1 MDITIDCGNLF
12 FGLNNVRNL
21 EDKMFLL
28 KQAMSKISVS
38 SELPSAASFET
49 AKKSFNTVLDN
60 DIDDLVVRLDNT
72 KRILTK
78 FDREAAYL
86 FNYYEEGIINGDF
99 EFTEMPLMS
108 QTDYNDIAYSQGTIK
123 TSGCGLTSVCMVAS
137 YLTGN
142 LYTPSELVGAT
153 RGHGDNVSRMLAA
166 ASSVGLKWHND
177 SGTSHDELDQYLRS
191 GKIAIVLVKGS
202 SHFVVCTGITEDGK
216 YLVNDPYGPWAMD
229 RPISRSELKFTAG
242 NTWIFDPA
250 ENQGVKRELD
260 DSITVDGK
268 AAEQI
273 INETGFVDRTD
284 RGEVPTDLTQNEGAQ
299 QNTERPTE
307 GRTEPR
313 TEAPTERPTEARTE
327 PIAESPPERLPETKT
342 EPKTEASTE
351 RATEGRTEPKTEA
364 PTERPT
370 ETRTE
375 PRTEAPTE
383 RATEARTEPRTEAPT
398 ERATE
403 ARTEPRT
410 EAPTERATEART
422 EPRTEAP
429 TERPTEARTEAP
441 TERPTEARTEP
452 RTEATTERPTESSVG
467 QPVENKTEST
477 TIPKIEPVIQENTQS
492 TVTDIPVDD
501 YETTTEPSMED
512 ESMDDIYGDFD
523 NDDSSTVTDDF
534 YDNRV
539 DNSDE
544 VSTVSEQKNNKNV
557 ATDLLIPGL
566 AVAAGA
572 AAVGGIAYAANS
584 KKKNNES
591 EDEEEEETVS
601 EKFSI

>member
-1 MDITIDCGNLF
+1 MDITIDCGNLY
-12 FGLNNVRNL
+12 FGLNNVRDL

-38 SELPSAASFET
+38 SDLPSAASFESART
-49 AKKSFNTVLDN
+49 SFNTVLEN
-60 DIDDLVVRLDNT
+60 DLDDLVVRLDNT
-72 KRILTK
+72 KRILTE

-153 RGHGDNVSRMLAA
+153 RGYGDNVSRMLAA

-177 SGTSHDELDQYLRS
+177 SNTSHDELDQYLRD

-250 ENQGVKRELD
+250 ENQGVRSELD
-260 DSITVDGK
+260 DSITVEGK

-273 INETGFVDRTD
+273 INESGFIDRTD
-284 RGEVPTDLTQNEGAQ
+284 RGEVPTDITQVEG
-299 QNTERPTE
+299 TEAATE
-307 GRTEPR
+307 PRTEPKTEVRTEPR
-313 TEAPTERPTEARTE
+313 TEGATESRTEPRTEPNTEPKTEVRTEPKTEVRTEPKTEVKTEPKTEVRTEPRTEPKTEPRTEPRTEPKTEPRTESRTEPKTEPRTEAATESRTEARTE
-327 PIAESPPERLPETKT
+327 PKT
-342 EPKTEASTE
+342 ET
-351 RATEGRTEPKTEA
+351 ATEV
-364 PTERPT
+364 
-370 ETRTE
+370 RTE
-375 PRTEAPTE
+375 PRTEVRTE
-383 RATEARTEPRTEAPT
+383 R
-398 ERATE
+398 
-403 ARTEPRT
+403 
-410 EAPTERATEART
+410 
-422 EPRTEAP
+422 
-429 TERPTEARTEAP
+429 
-441 TERPTEARTEP
+441 
-452 RTEATTERPTESSVG
+452 
-467 QPVENKTEST
+467 PVENKTEST
-477 TIPKIEPVIQENTQS
+477 TIPKIEPVIEENTQS

-501 YETTTEPSMED
+501 YEEMTEPSMED
-512 ESMDDIYGDFD
+512 EAMDDTYEDINKED
-523 NDDSSTVTDDF
+523 NSTVDYDDF
-534 YDNRV
+534 NENRSESSEEV
-539 DNSDE
+539 TSVKEKNKSD
-544 VSTVSEQKNNKNV
+544 TN
-557 ATDLLIPGL
+557 LLIPGL

-572 AAVGGIAYAANS
+572 ATVGGIAYAAHS
-584 KKKNNES
+584 KKKNNDV
-591 EDEEEEETVS
+591 EDEEKEEKVS
-601 EKFSI
+601 DKFGI

>member
-38 SELPSAASFET
+38 SELASAASFET
-49 AKKSFNTVLDN
+49 AKKSLNTVLDN
-60 DIDDLVVRLDNT
+60 DLDDLVVRLDNT
-72 KRILTK
+72 KRILAE

-137 YLTGN
+137 YLTGD
-142 LYTPSELVGAT
+142 LYTPAELVGAT
-153 RGHGDNVSRMLAA
+153 RGYGDNVSRMLAA

-177 SGTSHDELDQYLRS
+177 SGTSHDELDQYLRD

-250 ENQGVKRELD
+250 ENQGVKGELD
-260 DSITVDGK
+260 DSITVNGK

-273 INETGFVDRTD
+273 MNETGFVDRTD
-284 RGEVPTDLTQNEGAQ
+284 RGEVPTDLTQNEGSQ

-307 GRTEPR
+307 VRTEPR
-313 TEAPTERPTEARTE
+313 TEVPTERP
-327 PIAESPPERLPETKT
+327 
-342 EPKTEASTE
+342 
-351 RATEGRTEPKTEA
+351 
-364 PTERPT
+364 
-370 ETRTE
+370 
-375 PRTEAPTE
+375 
-383 RATEARTEPRTEAPT
+383 
-398 ERATE
+398 
-403 ARTEPRT
+403 
-410 EAPTERATEART
+410 TEART

-429 TERPTEARTEAP
+429 TERPTEARTEPRTEAP

-452 RTEATTERPTESSVG
+452 RTEAPTERPTEARTEPRTEAPTERPTEARTEPRTEAPTERPTEARTEPRTEAATERPTEARTEPRTEAATERPTEAKTEPRTEAATERPTEARTEPRTERPTESSVG

-477 TIPKIEPVIQENTQS
+477 TIPKIEPVIEENTSS

-512 ESMDDIYGDFD
+512 ESMDDIYGDFN

-544 VSTVSEQKNNKNV
+544 VSTVPEQKNNKNA

>member
-1 MDITIDCGNLF
+1 MDITIDCGNLY

-60 DIDDLVVRLDNT
+60 DVDDLVVRLDNT
-72 KRILTK
+72 KRILIE

-86 FNYYEEGIINGDF
+86 FNYFEEGIINGDF

-177 SGTSHDELDQYLRS
+177 SGTSHDELDQYLRD

-250 ENQGVKRELD
+250 ENQGVKGELD
-260 DSITVDGK
+260 DSITVEGK

-273 INETGFVDRTD
+273 INESGFVDRTD
-284 RGEVPTDLTQNEGAQ
+284 RGEVPTDITQVDGSQ
-299 QNTERPTE
+299 QSTEPRTE
-307 GRTEPR
+307 PKTEVRTEPR
-313 TEAPTERPTEARTE
+313 TESATEPRTEVRTE
-327 PIAESPPERLPETKT
+327 P
-342 EPKTEASTE
+342 
-351 RATEGRTEPKTEA
+351 RTEPKTE
-364 PTERPT
+364 
-370 ETRTE
+370 
-375 PRTEAPTE
+375 PRTEAATE
-383 RATEARTEPRTEAPT
+383 SRTEAATEARTEPRTEAKT
-398 ERATE
+398 EPRTEAATE
-403 ARTEPRT
+403 SRTESRTEPKTEPRTEVATESRTEPRT
-410 EAPTERATEART
+410 EAATESRTEAKTEPRTEVATESRT
-422 EPRTEAP
+422 EPRTEAATEVR
-429 TERPTEARTEAP
+429 TER
-441 TERPTEARTEP
+441 
-452 RTEATTERPTESSVG
+452 
-467 QPVENKTEST
+467 PVENKTEST
-477 TIPKIEPVIQENTQS
+477 TSPKIEPVIEENTQS

-501 YETTTEPSMED
+501 YEEMTEPSMED
-512 ESMDDIYGDFD
+512 ESMDDIYEDINTED
-523 NDDSSTVTDDF
+523 NSTADYDDF
-534 YDNRV
+534 YENRSESSEEV
-539 DNSDE
+539 PSVKEKNKSD
-544 VSTVSEQKNNKNV
+544 TN
-557 ATDLLIPGL
+557 LLIPGL

-584 KKKNNES
+584 KKKNNEV

-601 EKFSI
+601 DKFSI

>member
-1 MDITIDCGNLF
+1 MDITIDCGNLY
-12 FGLNNVRNL
+12 FGLNNVRDL

-38 SELPSAASFET
+38 NELSSAASFES
-49 AKKSFNTVLDN
+49 AKKSFNTVLEN
-60 DIDDLVVRLDNT
+60 DLDDLVVRLDNT
-72 KRILTK
+72 KRILIE

-153 RGHGDNVSRMLAA
+153 RGYGDNVSRMLAA

-177 SGTSHDELDQYLRS
+177 SGTSHDELDQYLRD

-250 ENQGVKRELD
+250 ENQGVKGELD
-260 DSITVDGK
+260 DSITVEGK

-273 INETGFVDRTD
+273 INESGFVDRTD
-284 RGEVPTDLTQNEGAQ
+284 RGEVPTDITQVEG
-299 QNTERPTE
+299 TEAATE
-307 GRTEPR
+307 PRTEPKTEPRTEPR
-313 TEAPTERPTEARTE
+313 TEPKTEPRTE
-327 PIAESPPERLPETKT
+327 PKTEVRTEPRTEGATESRTESKT
-342 EPKTEASTE
+342 EPKTETATEVRTE
-351 RATEGRTEPKTEA
+351 R
-364 PTERPT
+364 
-370 ETRTE
+370 
-375 PRTEAPTE
+375 
-383 RATEARTEPRTEAPT
+383 
-398 ERATE
+398 
-403 ARTEPRT
+403 
-410 EAPTERATEART
+410 
-422 EPRTEAP
+422 
-429 TERPTEARTEAP
+429 
-441 TERPTEARTEP
+441 
-452 RTEATTERPTESSVG
+452 
-467 QPVENKTEST
+467 PVENKTEST
-477 TIPKIEPVIQENTQS
+477 TIPKIEPVIEENTQS

-501 YETTTEPSMED
+501 YEEMTEPSMED
-512 ESMDDIYGDFD
+512 EAMDDTYEDINKED
-523 NDDSSTVTDDF
+523 NSTVDYDDF
-534 YDNRV
+534 NENRSESSEEV
-539 DNSDE
+539 TSVKEKNKSD
-544 VSTVSEQKNNKNV
+544 TN
-557 ATDLLIPGL
+557 LLIPGL

-572 AAVGGIAYAANS
+572 ATVGGIAYAAHS
-584 KKKNNES
+584 KKKNNDV
-591 EDEEEEETVS
+591 EDEEKEEKVS
-601 EKFSI
+601 DKFGI

>member
-1 MDITIDCGNLF
+1 MDITIDCGNLY
-12 FGLNNVRNL
+12 FGLNNVRDL

-38 SELPSAASFET
+38 SDLPSAASFESART
-49 AKKSFNTVLDN
+49 SFNTVLEN
-60 DIDDLVVRLDNT
+60 DLDDLVVRLDNT
-72 KRILTK
+72 KRILTE

-153 RGHGDNVSRMLAA
+153 RGYGDNVSRMLAA

-177 SGTSHDELDQYLRS
+177 SNTSHDELDQYLRD

-250 ENQGVKRELD
+250 ENQGVRGELD
-260 DSITVDGK
+260 DSITVEGK

-273 INETGFVDRTD
+273 INESGFIDRTD
-284 RGEVPTDLTQNEGAQ
+284 RGEVPTDITQVEG
-299 QNTERPTE
+299 TEAVTE
-307 GRTEPR
+307 PRTEPKTEVRTEPR
-313 TEAPTERPTEARTE
+313 TEPKTEVRTE
-327 PIAESPPERLPETKT
+327 PRTEPKT
-342 EPKTEASTE
+342 EPKTEP
-351 RATEGRTEPKTEA
+351 RTEPKTE
-364 PTERPT
+364 PKTEVRT
-370 ETRTE
+370 EPKTEVKTEPKTEVRTE
-375 PRTEAPTE
+375 PRTEPKTE
-383 RATEARTEPRTEAPT
+383 VRTEPRTEPKT
-398 ERATE
+398 EPRTE
-403 ARTEPRT
+403 PKTEPRTEPKTEVRTEPRT
-410 EAPTERATEART
+410 EGATEVRTER
-422 EPRTEAP
+422 
-429 TERPTEARTEAP
+429 
-441 TERPTEARTEP
+441 
-452 RTEATTERPTESSVG
+452 
-467 QPVENKTEST
+467 PVENKTEST
-477 TIPKIEPVIQENTQS
+477 TIPKIEPVIEENTQS

-501 YETTTEPSMED
+501 YEEMTEPSMED
-512 ESMDDIYGDFD
+512 EAMDDTYEDINKED
-523 NDDSSTVTDDF
+523 NSTVDYDDF
-534 YDNRV
+534 NENRSESSEEV
-539 DNSDE
+539 TSVKEKNKSD
-544 VSTVSEQKNNKNV
+544 TN
-557 ATDLLIPGL
+557 LLIPGL

-572 AAVGGIAYAANS
+572 ATVGGIAYAAHS
-584 KKKNNES
+584 KKKNNDV
-591 EDEEEEETVS
+591 EDEEKEETVS
-601 EKFSI
+601 DKISM

>member
-1 MDITIDCGNLF
+1 MDITIDCGNLY
-12 FGLNNVRNL
+12 FGLNNVRDL

-38 SELPSAASFET
+38 NELSSAASFES
-49 AKKSFNTVLDN
+49 AKKSFNTVLEN
-60 DIDDLVVRLDNT
+60 DLDDLVVRLDNT
-72 KRILTK
+72 KRILIE

-153 RGHGDNVSRMLAA
+153 RGYGDNVSRMLAA

-177 SGTSHDELDQYLRS
+177 SGTSHDELDQYLRD

-250 ENQGVKRELD
+250 ENQGVKGELD
-260 DSITVDGK
+260 DSITVEGK

-273 INETGFVDRTD
+273 INESGFVDRTD
-284 RGEVPTDLTQNEGAQ
+284 RGDVPTDITQLEG
-299 QNTERPTE
+299 TEQSTE
-307 GRTEPR
+307 PRTEPRTEPKTEVRTEPR
-313 TEAPTERPTEARTE
+313 TEAATEPRTE
-327 PIAESPPERLPETKT
+327 SHT
-342 EPKTEASTE
+342 EPKTQP
-351 RATEGRTEPKTEA
+351 RTEPKTEV
-364 PTERPT
+364 
-370 ETRTE
+370 RTE
-375 PRTEAPTE
+375 PRTEPKTE
-383 RATEARTEPRTEAPT
+383 PRTEPRTEPKT
-398 ERATE
+398 EP
-403 ARTEPRT
+403 RTEPRT
-410 EAPTERATEART
+410 EPKTEPRTEPKTEVRT
-422 EPRTEAP
+422 EPRTEQK
-429 TERPTEARTEAP
+429 TEPRTEGA
-441 TERPTEARTEP
+441 TESRTEPKTETATEVRTEP
-452 RTEATTERPTESSVG
+452 RTEVRTER
-467 QPVENKTEST
+467 PVENKTEST
-477 TIPKIEPVIQENTQS
+477 TIPKIEPVIEENTQS

-501 YETTTEPSMED
+501 YEEITEPSMED
-512 ESMDDIYGDFD
+512 ESMDDAYEDINTED
-523 NDDSSTVTDDF
+523 NSTVDYDDF
-534 YDNRV
+534 YENRSESSEEV
-539 DNSDE
+539 TSVKEKNKSD
-544 VSTVSEQKNNKNV
+544 TN
-557 ATDLLIPGL
+557 LLIPGL

-572 AAVGGIAYAANS
+572 ATVGGIAYAAHS
-584 KKKNNES
+584 KKKNNDV
-591 EDEEEEETVS
+591 EDEEEEEKVS
-601 EKFSI
+601 DKFGI

>member
-1 MDITIDCGNLF
+1 MDITIDCGNLY
-12 FGLNNVRNL
+12 FGLNNVRDL

-38 SELPSAASFET
+38 NELSSAASFES
-49 AKKSFNTVLDN
+49 AKKSFNTVLEN
-60 DIDDLVVRLDNT
+60 DLDDLVVRLDNT
-72 KRILTK
+72 KRILIE

-153 RGHGDNVSRMLAA
+153 RGYGDNVSRMLAA

-177 SGTSHDELDQYLRS
+177 SNTSHDELDQYLRD

-250 ENQGVKRELD
+250 ENQGVKGELD
-260 DSITVDGK
+260 DSITVGGK

-273 INETGFVDRTD
+273 INESGFIDRTD
-284 RGEVPTDLTQNEGAQ
+284 RGDVPTDITQLEG
-299 QNTERPTE
+299 TEQSTE
-307 GRTEPR
+307 PRTEPRTEPKTEVRTEPR
-313 TEAPTERPTEARTE
+313 TEAATEPRTE
-327 PIAESPPERLPETKT
+327 SHT
-342 EPKTEASTE
+342 EPKTEP
-351 RATEGRTEPKTEA
+351 RTEPKTEV
-364 PTERPT
+364 
-370 ETRTE
+370 RTE
-375 PRTEAPTE
+375 PRTEPKTE
-383 RATEARTEPRTEAPT
+383 PRTEPRTEPKT
-398 ERATE
+398 EP
-403 ARTEPRT
+403 RTEPRT
-410 EAPTERATEART
+410 EPKTEPRT
-422 EPRTEAP
+422 EPRTEQK
-429 TERPTEARTEAP
+429 TEPRTEGA
-441 TERPTEARTEP
+441 TESRTEPKTETATEVRTEP
-452 RTEATTERPTESSVG
+452 RTEVRTER
-467 QPVENKTEST
+467 PVENKTEST
-477 TIPKIEPVIQENTQS
+477 TIPKIEPVIEENTQS

-501 YETTTEPSMED
+501 YEEMTEPSMED
-512 ESMDDIYGDFD
+512 ESMDDAYEDINTED
-523 NDDSSTVTDDF
+523 NSTVDYDDF
-534 YDNRV
+534 YENRSESSEEV
-539 DNSDE
+539 TSVKEKNKSD
-544 VSTVSEQKNNKNV
+544 TN
-557 ATDLLIPGL
+557 LLIPGL

-572 AAVGGIAYAANS
+572 ATVGGIAYAAHS
-584 KKKNNES
+584 KKKNNDV
-591 EDEEEEETVS
+591 EDEEEEEKVS
-601 EKFSI
+601 DKFGI

>member
-1 MDITIDCGNLF
+1 MDITIDCGNLY

-60 DIDDLVVRLDNT
+60 DVDDLVVRLDNT
-72 KRILTK
+72 KRILIE

-86 FNYYEEGIINGDF
+86 FNYFEEGIINGDF

-153 RGHGDNVSRMLAA
+153 RGYGDNVSRMLAA

-177 SGTSHDELDQYLRS
+177 SGTSHDELDQYLRD

-250 ENQGVKRELD
+250 ENQGVKGELD
-260 DSITVDGK
+260 DSITVEGK

-273 INETGFVDRTD
+273 INESGFVDRTD
-284 RGEVPTDLTQNEGAQ
+284 RGEVPTDITQVEGTQ
-299 QNTERPTE
+299 QSTEPRTE
-307 GRTEPR
+307 PKTEVRTEPR
-313 TEAPTERPTEARTE
+313 TEA
-327 PIAESPPERLPETKT
+327 K
-342 EPKTEASTE
+342 
-351 RATEGRTEPKTEA
+351 
-364 PTERPT
+364 
-370 ETRTE
+370 TE
-375 PRTEAPTE
+375 PRTEA
-383 RATEARTEPRTEAPT
+383 ATEARTEPRTEPKT
-398 ERATE
+398 EPRTEAATE
-403 ARTEPRT
+403 VRTEPRT
-410 EAPTERATEART
+410 EPKTEPRTEAATEVRT
-422 EPRTEAP
+422 EPRTEP
-429 TERPTEARTEAP
+429 KTEPRTEAA
-441 TERPTEARTEP
+441 TESRTEAKTEPRTEVATEVRTEP
-452 RTEATTERPTESSVG
+452 RTEVRTER
-467 QPVENKTEST
+467 PVENKTEST
-477 TIPKIEPVIQENTQS
+477 TIPKIEPVIEENTQS

-501 YETTTEPSMED
+501 YEEMTEPSMED
-512 ESMDDIYGDFD
+512 ESMDDIYEDINTED
-523 NDDSSTVTDDF
+523 NSTVDYDDF
-534 YDNRV
+534 YE
-539 DNSDE
+539 NSSESSEE
-544 VSTVSEQKNNKNV
+544 VTSVKEKNKSDTN
-557 ATDLLIPGL
+557 LLIPGL

-584 KKKNNES
+584 KKKNNEV

-601 EKFSI
+601 DKFSI

>member
-1 MDITIDCGNLF
+1 MDITIDCGNLY

-60 DIDDLVVRLDNT
+60 DVDDLVVRLDNT
-72 KRILTK
+72 KRILIE

-86 FNYYEEGIINGDF
+86 FNYFEEGIINGDF

-177 SGTSHDELDQYLRS
+177 SGTSHDELDQYLRD

-250 ENQGVKRELD
+250 ENQGVKGELD
-260 DSITVDGK
+260 DSITVEGK

-273 INETGFVDRTD
+273 INESGFVDRTD
-284 RGEVPTDLTQNEGAQ
+284 RGEVPTDITQVDGSQ
-299 QNTERPTE
+299 QSTEPRTE
-307 GRTEPR
+307 PKTEVRTEPRTESVTEPRTEVRTEPRTEPKTEPRTEAATESRTEPRTEPKTESRTEAATESRTEPRTEPKTEPRTEAATESRTEPRTESKTEPRTEAATESRTEPR
-313 TEAPTERPTEARTE
+313 TEA
-327 PIAESPPERLPETKT
+327 
-342 EPKTEASTE
+342 
-351 RATEGRTEPKTEA
+351 
-364 PTERPT
+364 
-370 ETRTE
+370 
-375 PRTEAPTE
+375 
-383 RATEARTEPRTEAPT
+383 ATEARTEAK
-398 ERATE
+398 
-403 ARTEPRT
+403 TEPRT
-410 EAPTERATEART
+410 EVATEVRTER
-422 EPRTEAP
+422 
-429 TERPTEARTEAP
+429 
-441 TERPTEARTEP
+441 
-452 RTEATTERPTESSVG
+452 
-467 QPVENKTEST
+467 PVENKTEST
-477 TIPKIEPVIQENTQS
+477 TIPKIEPVIQENNQS

-501 YETTTEPSMED
+501 YEEMTEPSMED
-512 ESMDDIYGDFD
+512 ESMDDIYEDINTED
-523 NDDSSTVTDDF
+523 NSTADYDDF
-534 YDNRV
+534 YENRSESSEEV
-539 DNSDE
+539 PSVKEKNKSD
-544 VSTVSEQKNNKNV
+544 TN
-557 ATDLLIPGL
+557 LLIPGL

-584 KKKNNES
+584 KKKNNEV

-601 EKFSI
+601 DKFSI

>member
-1 MDITIDCGNLF
+1 MDITIDCGNLY
-12 FGLNNVRNL
+12 FGLNNVRDL

-38 SELPSAASFET
+38 SDLPSAASFESART
-49 AKKSFNTVLDN
+49 SFNTVLEN
-60 DIDDLVVRLDNT
+60 DLDDLVVRLDNT
-72 KRILTK
+72 KRILTE

-153 RGHGDNVSRMLAA
+153 RGYGDNVSRMLAA

-177 SGTSHDELDQYLRS
+177 SNTSHDELDQYLRD

-250 ENQGVKRELD
+250 ENQGVRGELD
-260 DSITVDGK
+260 DSITVEGK

-273 INETGFVDRTD
+273 INESGFIDRTD
-284 RGEVPTDLTQNEGAQ
+284 RGEVPTDITQVEG
-299 QNTERPTE
+299 TEAATE
-307 GRTEPR
+307 PRTEPKTEVRTEPR
-313 TEAPTERPTEARTE
+313 TEPKTEPRTE
-327 PIAESPPERLPETKT
+327 PRTEPNT
-342 EPKTEASTE
+342 EPKTEVRTE
-351 RATEGRTEPKTEA
+351 PRTEGATESRTEPKTETA
-364 PTERPT
+364 TEV
-370 ETRTE
+370 RTE
-375 PRTEAPTE
+375 PRTEVRTE
-383 RATEARTEPRTEAPT
+383 R
-398 ERATE
+398 
-403 ARTEPRT
+403 
-410 EAPTERATEART
+410 
-422 EPRTEAP
+422 
-429 TERPTEARTEAP
+429 
-441 TERPTEARTEP
+441 
-452 RTEATTERPTESSVG
+452 
-467 QPVENKTEST
+467 PVENKTEST
-477 TIPKIEPVIQENTQS
+477 TIPKIEPVIEDNTQS

-501 YETTTEPSMED
+501 YEEMTEPSMED
-512 ESMDDIYGDFD
+512 EAMDDTYEDINKED
-523 NDDSSTVTDDF
+523 NSTVDYDDF
-534 YDNRV
+534 NENRSESSEEV
-539 DNSDE
+539 TSVKEKNKSD
-544 VSTVSEQKNNKNV
+544 TN
-557 ATDLLIPGL
+557 LLIPGL

-572 AAVGGIAYAANS
+572 ATVGGIAYAAHS
-584 KKKNNES
+584 KKKNNDV
-591 EDEEEEETVS
+591 EDEEKEEKVS
-601 EKFSI
+601 DKFGI

>member
-1 MDITIDCGNLF
+1 MDITIDCGNLY
-12 FGLNNVRNL
+12 FGLNNVRDL

-38 SELPSAASFET
+38 NELSSAASFES
-49 AKKSFNTVLDN
+49 AKKSFNTVLEN
-60 DIDDLVVRLDNT
+60 DLDDLVVRLDNT
-72 KRILTK
+72 KRILIE

-153 RGHGDNVSRMLAA
+153 RGYGDNVSRMLAA

-177 SGTSHDELDQYLRS
+177 SGTSHDELDQYLRD

-250 ENQGVKRELD
+250 ENQGVKGELD
-260 DSITVDGK
+260 DSITVGGK

-273 INETGFVDRTD
+273 INESGFIDRTD
-284 RGEVPTDLTQNEGAQ
+284 RGDVPTDITQLEG
-299 QNTERPTE
+299 TEQSTE
-307 GRTEPR
+307 PRTEPR
-313 TEAPTERPTEARTE
+313 TEPKTEVRTE
-327 PIAESPPERLPETKT
+327 PRTEQKT
-342 EPKTEASTE
+342 EPRTEG
-351 RATEGRTEPKTEA
+351 ATESRTEPKTETA
-364 PTERPT
+364 TEV
-370 ETRTE
+370 RTE
-375 PRTEAPTE
+375 PRTEVRTE
-383 RATEARTEPRTEAPT
+383 R
-398 ERATE
+398 
-403 ARTEPRT
+403 
-410 EAPTERATEART
+410 
-422 EPRTEAP
+422 
-429 TERPTEARTEAP
+429 
-441 TERPTEARTEP
+441 
-452 RTEATTERPTESSVG
+452 
-467 QPVENKTEST
+467 PVENKTEST
-477 TIPKIEPVIQENTQS
+477 TIPKIEPVIEENTQS

-501 YETTTEPSMED
+501 YEEITEPSMED
-512 ESMDDIYGDFD
+512 ESMDDAYEDINTED
-523 NDDSSTVTDDF
+523 NSTVDYDDF
-534 YDNRV
+534 YENRSESSEEV
-539 DNSDE
+539 TSVEEKNNSD
-544 VSTVSEQKNNKNV
+544 TN
-557 ATDLLIPGL
+557 LLIPGL

-572 AAVGGIAYAANS
+572 ATVGGIAYAAHS
-584 KKKNNES
+584 KKKNNDV
-591 EDEEEEETVS
+591 EDEEEEEKVS
-601 EKFSI
+601 DKFGI

>member
-177 SGTSHDELDQYLRS
+177 SGTSHDELDQYLRD

-250 ENQGVKRELD
+250 ENQGVKGELD
-260 DSITVDGK
+260 DSITVEGK

-273 INETGFVDRTD
+273 INESGFVDRTD
-284 RGEVPTDLTQNEGAQ
+284 RGEVPTDITQVEGSQ
-299 QNTERPTE
+299 QSTEP
-307 GRTEPR
+307 RTEPR
-313 TEAPTERPTEARTE
+313 TEAATEPRTEAATESRTE
-327 PIAESPPERLPETKT
+327 P
-342 EPKTEASTE
+342 
-351 RATEGRTEPKTEA
+351 RTEPKTE
-364 PTERPT
+364 PRTETKTEPRTEAAT

-375 PRTEAPTE
+375 PRTEPKTE
-383 RATEARTEPRTEAPT
+383 PRTEAATEAKTEPRTEAKTEPRTEAATEARTEPRTESKT
-398 ERATE
+398 EPRTEAATESRTEPRTEQKTEPRTEAATE
-403 ARTEPRT
+403 ARTEPKT
-410 EAPTERATEART
+410 EVATEVRT
-422 EPRTEAP
+422 EPRTEAA
-429 TERPTEARTEAP
+429 TEARTE
-441 TERPTEARTEP
+441 R
-452 RTEATTERPTESSVG
+452 
-467 QPVENKTEST
+467 PVENKTEST
-477 TIPKIEPVIQENTQS
+477 TVPKNEPVIEENTQS
-492 TVTDIPVDD
+492 TVTDIPVED
-501 YETTTEPSMED
+501 YEEMTEPSMED
-512 ESMDDIYGDFD
+512 ESMDDIYEDINTED
-523 NDDSSTVTDDF
+523 NSTVDYDDF
-534 YDNRV
+534 YENRSESSEEV
-539 DNSDE
+539 TSVEEKNNSD
-544 VSTVSEQKNNKNV
+544 TN
-557 ATDLLIPGL
+557 LLIPGL

-584 KKKNNES
+584 KKKNNEAA
-591 EDEEEEETVS
+591 EEEEEEETVS
-601 EKFSI
+601 DKFSI

>member
-1 MDITIDCGNLF
+1 MDITIDCGNLY
-12 FGLNNVRNL
+12 FGLNNVRDL

-38 SELPSAASFET
+38 SDLPSAASFESART
-49 AKKSFNTVLDN
+49 SFNTVLEN
-60 DIDDLVVRLDNT
+60 DLDDLVVRLDNT
-72 KRILTK
+72 KRILTE

-153 RGHGDNVSRMLAA
+153 RGYGDNVSRMLAA

-177 SGTSHDELDQYLRS
+177 SNTSHDELDQYLRD

-250 ENQGVKRELD
+250 ENQGVRGELD
-260 DSITVDGK
+260 DSITVEGK

-273 INETGFVDRTD
+273 INESGFIDRTD
-284 RGEVPTDLTQNEGAQ
+284 RGEVPTDITQVEG
-299 QNTERPTE
+299 TEQSTE
-307 GRTEPR
+307 PRTEAATEVRTEPR
-313 TEAPTERPTEARTE
+313 TEPKTEPRTE
-327 PIAESPPERLPETKT
+327 PRT
-342 EPKTEASTE
+342 EV
-351 RATEGRTEPKTEA
+351 ATESRTEPKTEVR
-364 PTERPT
+364 TEPHTEAATEPRT

-375 PRTEAPTE
+375 PKTEPRTEVRTE
-383 RATEARTEPRTEAPT
+383 PKTEPRTEPKTEVRTEPRTEPKT
-398 ERATE
+398 EV
-403 ARTEPRT
+403 RTEPRT
-410 EAPTERATEART
+410 EPKTEPRT
-422 EPRTEAP
+422 EPRTEP
-429 TERPTEARTEAP
+429 KTEPRTESR
-441 TERPTEARTEP
+441 TEPKTEP
-452 RTEATTERPTESSVG
+452 RTEAVTEPRTESRTEPKTETATEVRTER
-467 QPVENKTEST
+467 PVENKTEST
-477 TIPKIEPVIQENTQS
+477 TIPKIEPVIEENTQS

-501 YETTTEPSMED
+501 YEEMTEPSMED
-512 ESMDDIYGDFD
+512 EEWMILM
-523 NDDSSTVTDDF
+523 
-534 YDNRV
+534 
-539 DNSDE
+539 
-544 VSTVSEQKNNKNV
+544 K
-557 ATDLLIPGL
+557 I
-566 AVAAGA
+566 
-572 AAVGGIAYAANS
+572 
-584 KKKNNES
+584 
-591 EDEEEEETVS
+591 
-601 EKFSI
+601 

>member
-1 MDITIDCGNLF
+1 MDITIDCGNLY

-49 AKKSFNTVLDN
+49 AKKSFNTVLEN
-60 DIDDLVVRLDNT
+60 DLDDLVVRLDNT
-72 KRILTK
+72 KRILTE

-86 FNYYEEGIINGDF
+86 FNYFEEGIINGDF

-153 RGHGDNVSRMLAA
+153 RGYGDNVSRMLAA

-177 SGTSHDELDQYLRS
+177 SGTSHDELDQYLRD

-250 ENQGVKRELD
+250 ENQGVKGELD
-260 DSITVDGK
+260 DSITVEGK

-273 INETGFVDRTD
+273 INESGFVDRTD
-284 RGEVPTDLTQNEGAQ
+284 RGEVPTDITQVEGSQ
-299 QNTERPTE
+299 QSTEPRTE
-307 GRTEPR
+307 PKTEVRTEPR
-313 TEAPTERPTEARTE
+313 TEA
-327 PIAESPPERLPETKT
+327 
-342 EPKTEASTE
+342 
-351 RATEGRTEPKTEA
+351 
-364 PTERPT
+364 
-370 ETRTE
+370 
-375 PRTEAPTE
+375 
-383 RATEARTEPRTEAPT
+383 ATEARTEPRTEAAT
-398 ERATE
+398 ESRTEPRTEPKTEPRTEAATESRTEPRTEPRTEAATE

-410 EAPTERATEART
+410 EPKTEPRTETATESRTESRTEPKTEPRTEAATESRTEPRTEPKTEPRTEAATEART
-422 EPRTEAP
+422 E
-429 TERPTEARTEAP
+429 
-441 TERPTEARTEP
+441 ARTEP
-452 RTEATTERPTESSVG
+452 KTETATEVRTER
-467 QPVENKTEST
+467 PVENKTEST
-477 TIPKIEPVIQENTQS
+477 TIPKIEPVIEENTQS

-501 YETTTEPSMED
+501 YEEMTEPSMED
-512 ESMDDIYGDFD
+512 ESMDDIYEDINTED
-523 NDDSSTVTDDF
+523 NSTVDYDDF
-534 YDNRV
+534 YENR
-539 DNSDE
+539 SESSEE
-544 VSTVSEQKNNKNV
+544 VSSVKEKNKSDTN
-557 ATDLLIPGL
+557 LLIPGL

-584 KKKNNES
+584 KKKNNEV

-601 EKFSI
+601 DKFSI

>member
-1 MDITIDCGNLF
+1 MDITIDCGNLY
-12 FGLNNVRNL
+12 FGLNNVRDL

-38 SELPSAASFET
+38 NELSSAASFES
-49 AKKSFNTVLDN
+49 AKKSFNTVLEN
-60 DIDDLVVRLDNT
+60 DLDDLVVRLDNT
-72 KRILTK
+72 KRILIE

-153 RGHGDNVSRMLAA
+153 RGYGDNVSRMLAA

-177 SGTSHDELDQYLRS
+177 SNTSHDELDQYLRD

-250 ENQGVKRELD
+250 ENQGVKGELD
-260 DSITVDGK
+260 DSITVGGK

-273 INETGFVDRTD
+273 INESGFIDRTD
-284 RGEVPTDLTQNEGAQ
+284 RGDVPTDITQLEG
-299 QNTERPTE
+299 TEQSTE
-307 GRTEPR
+307 PRTEPRTEPKTEVRTEPR
-313 TEAPTERPTEARTE
+313 TEAATEPRTE
-327 PIAESPPERLPETKT
+327 SHT
-342 EPKTEASTE
+342 EPKTEP
-351 RATEGRTEPKTEA
+351 RTEPKTEV
-364 PTERPT
+364 
-370 ETRTE
+370 RTE
-375 PRTEAPTE
+375 PRTEQKTE
-383 RATEARTEPRTEAPT
+383 PRTEGATESRTEPKTETATEVRTEPRTEVRT
-398 ERATE
+398 ER
-403 ARTEPRT
+403 
-410 EAPTERATEART
+410 
-422 EPRTEAP
+422 
-429 TERPTEARTEAP
+429 
-441 TERPTEARTEP
+441 
-452 RTEATTERPTESSVG
+452 
-467 QPVENKTEST
+467 PVENKTEST
-477 TIPKIEPVIQENTQS
+477 TIPKIEPVIEENTQS

-501 YETTTEPSMED
+501 YEEITEPSMED
-512 ESMDDIYGDFD
+512 ESMDDAYEDINTED
-523 NDDSSTVTDDF
+523 NSTVDYDDF
-534 YDNRV
+534 YENRSESSEEV
-539 DNSDE
+539 TSVKEKNKSD
-544 VSTVSEQKNNKNV
+544 TN
-557 ATDLLIPGL
+557 LLIPGL

-572 AAVGGIAYAANS
+572 ATVGGIAYAAHS
-584 KKKNNES
+584 KKKNNDV
-591 EDEEEEETVS
+591 EDEEEEEKVS
-601 EKFSI
+601 DKFGI

>member
-12 FGLNNVRNL
+12 FGLNNVRSL

-38 SELPSAASFET
+38 SELASAASFET
-49 AKKSFNTVLDN
+49 AKKSLNTVLDN
-60 DIDDLVVRLDNT
+60 DLDDLVVRLDNT
-72 KRILTK
+72 KRILAE

-137 YLTGN
+137 YLTGD

-153 RGHGDNVSRMLAA
+153 RGYGDNVSRMLAA

-177 SGTSHDELDQYLRS
+177 SGTSHDELDQYLRD

-250 ENQGVKRELD
+250 ENQGVKGELD
-260 DSITVDGK
+260 DSITVNGK

-273 INETGFVDRTD
+273 MNETGFVDRTD
-284 RGEVPTDLTQNEGAQ
+284 RGEVPTDLTQNEGSQ
-299 QNTERPTE
+299 QNNERPTE
-307 GRTEPR
+307 VRTEPR
-313 TEAPTERPTEARTE
+313 TEAPTERP
-327 PIAESPPERLPETKT
+327 
-342 EPKTEASTE
+342 
-351 RATEGRTEPKTEA
+351 
-364 PTERPT
+364 
-370 ETRTE
+370 
-375 PRTEAPTE
+375 
-383 RATEARTEPRTEAPT
+383 
-398 ERATE
+398 
-403 ARTEPRT
+403 
-410 EAPTERATEART
+410 TEART

-429 TERPTEARTEAP
+429 TERPTEARTEPRTEAA

-452 RTEATTERPTESSVG
+452 RTEAATERPTEARTEPRTENATERPTEARTEASTERPTESSVG

-512 ESMDDIYGDFD
+512 ESMDDIYSDFN

-534 YDNRV
+534 YDNRA

-544 VSTVSEQKNNKNV
+544 VSTVPEQKNNKNV

>member
-1 MDITIDCGNLF
+1 MDITIDCGNLY

-60 DIDDLVVRLDNT
+60 DVDDLVVRLDNT
-72 KRILTK
+72 KRILIE

-86 FNYYEEGIINGDF
+86 FNYFEEGIINGDF

-153 RGHGDNVSRMLAA
+153 RGYGDNVSRMLAA
-166 ASSVGLKWHND
+166 AKSVGLTWHND
-177 SGTSHDELDQYLRS
+177 SGTSHDELDQYLRE
-191 GKIAIVLVKGS
+191 GKIAIVLVKDS

-250 ENQGVKRELD
+250 ENQGVKGELD
-260 DSITVDGK
+260 DSITVEGK

-273 INETGFVDRTD
+273 INESGFVDRTD
-284 RGEVPTDLTQNEGAQ
+284 RGEVPTDITQVDGSQ
-299 QNTERPTE
+299 QSTEPRTE
-307 GRTEPR
+307 PKTEVRTEPRTESVTEPRTEVRTEPRTEPKTEPRTEAATESRTEPRTEPKTESRTEAATESRTEPRTEPKTEPRTEAATESRTEPRTESKTEPRTEAATESRTEPR
-313 TEAPTERPTEARTE
+313 TEA
-327 PIAESPPERLPETKT
+327 
-342 EPKTEASTE
+342 
-351 RATEGRTEPKTEA
+351 
-364 PTERPT
+364 
-370 ETRTE
+370 
-375 PRTEAPTE
+375 
-383 RATEARTEPRTEAPT
+383 ATEARTEAK
-398 ERATE
+398 
-403 ARTEPRT
+403 TEPRT
-410 EAPTERATEART
+410 EVATEVRT
-422 EPRTEAP
+422 E
-429 TERPTEARTEAP
+429 
-441 TERPTEARTEP
+441 
-452 RTEATTERPTESSVG
+452 S
-467 QPVENKTEST
+467 PVENKTEST
-477 TIPKIEPVIQENTQS
+477 TIPKIEPVIQENNQS

-501 YETTTEPSMED
+501 YEEMTEPSMED
-512 ESMDDIYGDFD
+512 ESMDDIYEDINTED
-523 NDDSSTVTDDF
+523 NSTADYDDF
-534 YDNRV
+534 YENRSESSEEV
-539 DNSDE
+539 PSVKEKNKSD
-544 VSTVSEQKNNKNV
+544 TN
-557 ATDLLIPGL
+557 LLIPGL

-584 KKKNNES
+584 KKKNNEV

-601 EKFSI
+601 DKFSI

>member
-38 SELPSAASFET
+38 SELASAASFET
-49 AKKSFNTVLDN
+49 AKKSLNTVLDN
-60 DIDDLVVRLDNT
+60 DLDDLIVRLDNT
-72 KRILTK
+72 KRILAE

-137 YLTGN
+137 YLTGD
-142 LYTPSELVGAT
+142 LYTPAELDGAT
-153 RGHGDNVSRMLAA
+153 RGYGDNVSRMLAA

-177 SGTSHDELDQYLRS
+177 SGTSHDELDQYLRD

-250 ENQGVKRELD
+250 ENQGVKGELD
-260 DSITVDGK
+260 DSITVNGK

-273 INETGFVDRTD
+273 MNETGFVDRTD
-284 RGEVPTDLTQNEGAQ
+284 RGEVPTDLTQNEGSQ

-307 GRTEPR
+307 VRTEPR

-327 PIAESPPERLPETKT
+327 PR
-342 EPKTEASTE
+342 TEA
-351 RATEGRTEPKTEA
+351 A
-364 PTERPT
+364 TERP
-370 ETRTE
+370 
-375 PRTEAPTE
+375 
-383 RATEARTEPRTEAPT
+383 
-398 ERATE
+398 
-403 ARTEPRT
+403 
-410 EAPTERATEART
+410 TEART

-429 TERPTEARTEAP
+429 TERPTEARTE
-441 TERPTEARTEP
+441 P
-452 RTEATTERPTESSVG
+452 RTERPTESSVG

-477 TIPKIEPVIQENTQS
+477 TIPKIEPVIEENTSS

-512 ESMDDIYGDFD
+512 ESMDDIYGDFN

-544 VSTVSEQKNNKNV
+544 VSTVPEQKNNKNA

>member
-1 MDITIDCGNLF
+1 MDITIDCGNLY

-60 DIDDLVVRLDNT
+60 DVDDLVVRLDNT
-72 KRILTK
+72 KRILIE

-86 FNYYEEGIINGDF
+86 FNYFEEGIINGDF

-153 RGHGDNVSRMLAA
+153 RGYGDNVSRMLAA

-177 SGTSHDELDQYLRS
+177 SGTSHDELDQYLRD

-250 ENQGVKRELD
+250 ENQGVKGELD
-260 DSITVDGK
+260 DSITVEGK

-273 INETGFVDRTD
+273 INESGFVDRTD
-284 RGEVPTDLTQNEGAQ
+284 RGEVPTDITQVEGTQ
-299 QNTERPTE
+299 QSTEPRTE
-307 GRTEPR
+307 PKTEVRTEPR
-313 TEAPTERPTEARTE
+313 TEA
-327 PIAESPPERLPETKT
+327 K
-342 EPKTEASTE
+342 
-351 RATEGRTEPKTEA
+351 
-364 PTERPT
+364 
-370 ETRTE
+370 TE
-375 PRTEAPTE
+375 PRTEA
-383 RATEARTEPRTEAPT
+383 ATEARTEPRTEPKT
-398 ERATE
+398 EPRTEAATE
-403 ARTEPRT
+403 VRTEPRT
-410 EAPTERATEART
+410 EPKTEPRTEAATESRTEAKTEPRTEVATEVRT
-422 EPRTEAP
+422 EPRTEVR
-429 TERPTEARTEAP
+429 TER
-441 TERPTEARTEP
+441 
-452 RTEATTERPTESSVG
+452 
-467 QPVENKTEST
+467 PVENKTEST
-477 TIPKIEPVIQENTQS
+477 TIPKIEPVIEENTQS

-501 YETTTEPSMED
+501 YEEMTEPSMED
-512 ESMDDIYGDFD
+512 ESMDDIYEDINTED
-523 NDDSSTVTDDF
+523 NSTVDYDDF
-534 YDNRV
+534 YE
-539 DNSDE
+539 NSSESSEE
-544 VSTVSEQKNNKNV
+544 VTSVKEKNKSDTN
-557 ATDLLIPGL
+557 LLIPGL

-584 KKKNNES
+584 KKKNNEV

-601 EKFSI
+601 DKFSI

>member
-1 MDITIDCGNLF
+1 MDITIDCGNLY
-12 FGLNNVRNL
+12 FGLNNVRDL

-38 SELPSAASFET
+38 SDLPSAASFESART
-49 AKKSFNTVLDN
+49 SFNTVLEN
-60 DIDDLVVRLDNT
+60 DLDDLVVRLDNT
-72 KRILTK
+72 KRILTE

-153 RGHGDNVSRMLAA
+153 RGYGDNVSRMLAA

-177 SGTSHDELDQYLRS
+177 SNTSHDELDQYLRD

-250 ENQGVKRELD
+250 ENQGVKGELD
-260 DSITVDGK
+260 DSITVEGK

-273 INETGFVDRTD
+273 INESGFVDRTD
-284 RGEVPTDLTQNEGAQ
+284 RGEVPTDITQVDGSQ
-299 QNTERPTE
+299 QSTEPRTE
-307 GRTEPR
+307 PKTEVRTEPRTESVTEPRTEVRTEPRTEPKTEPRTEAATESRTEPRTEPKTESRTEAATESRTEPRTEPKTEPRTEAATESRTEPRTESKTEPRTEAATESRTEPR
-313 TEAPTERPTEARTE
+313 TEA
-327 PIAESPPERLPETKT
+327 
-342 EPKTEASTE
+342 
-351 RATEGRTEPKTEA
+351 
-364 PTERPT
+364 
-370 ETRTE
+370 
-375 PRTEAPTE
+375 
-383 RATEARTEPRTEAPT
+383 ATEARTEAK
-398 ERATE
+398 
-403 ARTEPRT
+403 TEPRT
-410 EAPTERATEART
+410 EVATEVRTER
-422 EPRTEAP
+422 
-429 TERPTEARTEAP
+429 
-441 TERPTEARTEP
+441 
-452 RTEATTERPTESSVG
+452 
-467 QPVENKTEST
+467 PVENKTEST
-477 TIPKIEPVIQENTQS
+477 TIPKIEPVIQENNQS

-501 YETTTEPSMED
+501 YEEMTEPSMED
-512 ESMDDIYGDFD
+512 ESMDDIYEDINTED
-523 NDDSSTVTDDF
+523 NSTADYDDF
-534 YDNRV
+534 YENRSESSEEV
-539 DNSDE
+539 PSVKEKNKSD
-544 VSTVSEQKNNKNV
+544 TN
-557 ATDLLIPGL
+557 LLIPGL

-584 KKKNNES
+584 KKKNNEV

-601 EKFSI
+601 DKFSI